1 MKCVENIGNV
11 DKGISNISSLVTS
24 TVCNTKIAEVEK
36 KISNVSCLVTT
47 TVLIQNLGKLRKRY
61 LIMLNIL
68 LLLNLI
74 NFMAEYLIWN

>member
-1 MKCVENIGNV
+1 M
-11 DKGISNISSLVTS
+11 TS

-74 NFMAEYLIWN
+74 NFMAEYLI